1 MTNSS
6 SSPAPGENLSAYDV
20 LRSYNFPVGLLPEGA
35 ASYALDPTTGKFFAY
50 FNRTCSFSIQSA
62 FSVGMASADFTI
74 DNFYVCPQC
83 DCGLSCAAI
92 SSRLEER
99 FQKKLNRLVIEAGD
113 FVFNSNWRKPAE
125 EGVREEDELKIRN
138 CINFLNRSLQS
149 LTIYKA

>member
-62 FSVGMASADFTI
+62 LHKPPHKSPRHYRQDSPLLN
-74 DNFYVCPQC
+74 NFAEISF
-83 DCGLSCAAI
+83 LS
-92 SSRLEER
+92 
-99 FQKKLNRLVIEAGD
+99 GD
-113 FVFNSNWRKPAE
+113 
-125 EGVREEDELKIRN
+125 GIR
-138 CINFLNRSLQS
+138 
-149 LTIYKA
+149 